1 VTNLLLILTLL
12 LTPQTARRPD
22 DEELKRL
29 SRRADVVV
37 VAEVKKVE
45 PTSELQPWSGLTSS
59 WQFVRYEVKEVLKG
73 EFPTGEVKVGF
84 ILVKN
89 SLTADKSRPALS
101 LELFKEHNVHIVFLD
116 LDRLVPEMGTRYA
129 GVSQDYGAIL
139 FTPEAAAAVRALSS
153 ESKDGEEGRGP

>member
-1 VTNLLLILTLL
+1 M
-12 LTPQTARRPD
+12 LTPQTGRPPD
-22 DEELKRL
+22 DKDLKKLVGRSDL
-29 SRRADVVV
+29 VV
-37 VAEVKKVE
+37 VAEVKKVD

-101 LELFKEHNVHIVFLD
+101 PELFKEHNVHIVFLD
-116 LDRLVPEMGTRYA
+116 LDRLIPEMGTRYA
-129 GVSQDYGAIL
+129 GVSQDYGAIM
-139 FTPEAAAAVRALSS
+139 FTPEAADTVRALSA
-153 ESKDGEEGRGP
+153 ESKDGEKGKGP